1 MDFPNFAPLELISP
15 LKYQTY
21 VFTTDWWYKIT
32 HCFWE
37 HLFRECLTNFFSVR
51 NTVQKTKLTRV
62 WSPSKSLLFDRL
74 TWLNSS
80 DRPCVKLPFIP
91 SPSNT
96 WYDVPFMLLSTSTFI
111 PSVVFYIV
119 DRQNPLQESE
129 ESHIR
134 VFSRIHI
141 SFQIAEMR
149 EYLIPPNI
157 AFWR

>member
-1 MDFPNFAPLELISP
+1 MFLDLICVKMVGTGLWNILRFLWHSRSGYCRTLKKTRDFPNFAPLELISP

-32 HCFWE
+32 HCLWE
-37 HLFRECLTNFFSVR
+37 HLFNTGMSNKLFSVR

-111 PSVVFYIV
+111 PSVVLY
-119 DRQNPLQESE
+119 S
-129 ESHIR
+129 
-134 VFSRIHI
+134 
-141 SFQIAEMR
+141 
-149 EYLIPPNI
+149 
-157 AFWR
+157 W

>member
-1 MDFPNFAPLELISP
+1 MVGIGLWNILRFLWHSRSGNCRTLKKTRDFPNFAPLELISP

-37 HLFRECLTNFFSVR
+37 HLFNTGMSNKLFSVR

-111 PSVVFYIV
+111 PSVVLY
-119 DRQNPLQESE
+119 S
-129 ESHIR
+129 
-134 VFSRIHI
+134 
-141 SFQIAEMR
+141 
-149 EYLIPPNI
+149 
-157 AFWR
+157 W